1 MSIMHLGT
9 VLVRGRSRVPSPA
22 ATMKAFIRKIIEQ
35 KGIRYNLPMIT
46 IDDFAKVEM
55 KVGLITEATEVEGSA
70 KLIREVVD
78 FGEEKRIIFSGIKKW
93 YTPEELV
100 GKKFLYVTNL
110 EPKEMMGE
118 TSNGMILA
126 VDTPDGK
133 PVLVQIPDEVPTG
146 SGVR

>member
-1 MSIMHLGT
+1 
-9 VLVRGRSRVPSPA
+9 
-22 ATMKAFIRKIIEQ
+22 MKAFIRKIIEQ
-35 KGIRYNLPMIT
+35 KGIRYNLSMIT

>member
-1 MSIMHLGT
+1 MSIIHLGI
-9 VLVRGRSRVPSPA
+9 VLVRGRRRVPRPA
-22 ATMKAFIRKIIEQ
+22 ATTKAFIRKIIEQ
-35 KGIRYNLPMIT
+35 KGIRYNLSMIT